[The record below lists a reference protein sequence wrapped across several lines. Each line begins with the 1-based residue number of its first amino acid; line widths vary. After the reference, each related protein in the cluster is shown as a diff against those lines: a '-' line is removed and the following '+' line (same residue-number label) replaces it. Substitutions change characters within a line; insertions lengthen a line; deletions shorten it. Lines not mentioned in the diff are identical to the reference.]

1 MRLIDADAISR
12 ALDPLNLVEALRA
25 AHREGGMGEVER
37 LSVEPAG
44 TANAALTWIA
54 WHPSRGIAVKTA
66 TVFPGNAGSGSGPN
80 IQSVVTLF
88 DAGCGRPLAAIHG
101 ESFTRMKTAAD
112 SALGADL
119 LARDDA
125 ATLAVLGAGGQ
136 AKTHVRFLRAVR
148 PSIER
153 VLIWN
158 RTGESGERLAAQLR
172 EEGIDAEA
180 LADPEAAVREA
191 EVVSCLTASVNPVL
205 RGAWLKAG
213 AHVDLVGGFTPAM
226 RESDDDVV
234 RRGRLFADTLRFTL
248 TQCGDYAAPIAARV
262 IAPEAVEGDLFGLCS
277 GRIPGRRSGE
287 EITVFKNGGGGHLDL
302 IVARAIWDL
311 HEAAAPGAAQAADFG
326 LPGSFDSRR
335 SIIGE

>member
-1 MRLIDADAISR
+1 MRLIDADVVAGC
-12 ALDPLNLVEALRA
+12 LEPLRLIEALRS
-25 AHREGGMGEVER
+25 AHCEDGMGEVER
-37 LSVEPAG
+37 LSVEAPG
-44 TANAALTWIA
+44 TANSALTWLA
-54 WHPSRGIAVKTA
+54 WHPSRGLAVKTA
-66 TVFPGNAGSGSGPN
+66 TVFPGNTASGSGPN

-88 DAGCGRPLAAIHG
+88 DAACGGPLAAIHG

-158 RTGESGERLAAQLR
+158 RTGGTGERLAAQLR
-172 EEGIDAEA
+172 EEEIDAEA

-191 EVVSCLTASVNPVL
+191 EVVSCLTASVDPVL
-205 RGAWLKAG
+205 RGQWLKAG
-213 AHVDLVGGFTPAM
+213 AHVDLVGGFTPPM

-248 TQCGDYAAPIAARV
+248 TVCGDYTAPIAKGV

-277 GRIPGRRSGE
+277 GRIPGRRSNE

-311 HEAAAPGAAQAADFG
+311 YEGAAPGA
-326 LPGSFDSRR
+326 DSGND
-335 SIIGE
+335 SA